1 MNKRFAKERGR
12 AGWFALAALLVF
24 LVAPAPSYAI
34 AITQTNSGAA
44 LLAALLSGSGL
55 TNVGITV
62 SGSCSAPNCQTGTFT
77 NASGTYSSLLT
88 GGIVLSS
95 GNVSDYGDGPN
106 TDGGFTT
113 AYSIPASGAQ
123 EGLLDPITG
132 GSFDHFDVVQVD
144 ISFDSPIAT
153 QVFFAVTFGS
163 EEFPEFVGDD
173 FIDGFGMYLNGTN
186 IASVGGLPVNI
197 NHPGM
202 AALGGTELDGILAPG
217 GDPFLV
223 FSGAVN
229 PTGNT
234 LTFILADTSDEI
246 LDSTA
251 YISALGTQNPGVVPE
266 PSTLLLLGAGL
277 GALGRKYRR
286 RA

>member
-1 MNKRFAKERGR
+1 
-12 AGWFALAALLVF
+12 V
-24 LVAPAPSYAI
+24 
-34 AITQTNSGAA
+34 
-44 LLAALLSGSGL
+44 
-55 TNVGITV
+55 
-62 SGSCSAPNCQTGTFT
+62 
-77 NASGTYSSLLT
+77 
-88 GGIVLSS
+88 
-95 GNVSDYGDGPN
+95 
-106 TDGGFTT
+106 
-113 AYSIPASGAQ
+113 
-123 EGLLDPITG
+123 
-132 GSFDHFDVVQVD
+132 
-144 ISFDSPIAT
+144 
-153 QVFFAVTFGS
+153 FGS
-163 EEFPEFVGDD
+163 EEFPEFVGDA
-173 FIDGFGMYLNGTN
+173 FVDGFGMFLNGTN

-202 AALGGTELDGILAPG
+202 LALGGTELDGILAPG

-251 YISALGTQNPGVVPE
+251 YIAELGTQMPGNPVPE

-286 RA
+286 RS